1 MTLERLGGIRD
12 SLLGRAVRKKTLGL
26 TRNKITL
33 RGLMKGKRY
42 RAQAINIT
50 PKFSALYHEVFE
62 EQIKLSS
69 PFGTDSDPRFVLNK
83 KNLLS
88 SMWL

>member
-50 PKFSALYHEVFE
+50 PKFSA
-62 EQIKLSS
+62 S
-69 PFGTDSDPRFVLNK
+69 
-83 KNLLS
+83 
-88 SMWL
+88 